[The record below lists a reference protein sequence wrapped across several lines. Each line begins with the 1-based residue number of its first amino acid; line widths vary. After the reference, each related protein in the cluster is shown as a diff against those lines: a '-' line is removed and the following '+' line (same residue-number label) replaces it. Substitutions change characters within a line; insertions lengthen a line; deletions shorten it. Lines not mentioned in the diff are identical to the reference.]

1 MSWWRKK
8 ADDEA
13 GDDILELNDV
23 VWRGV
28 NQNDRLDRLAE
39 AAKQTDGE
47 LPEPG
52 ERIYP
57 PKKILPTVPL
67 TAQLTPD
74 QDADDDMATQKR
86 RARTV
91 Y

>member
-13 GDDILELNDV
+13 GDDIFDLKDV

-57 PKKILPTVPL
+57 PKQILPTVPL
-67 TAQLTPD
+67 PISAGQSTTTGD
-74 QDADDDMATQKR
+74 QHQTDFSR
-86 RARTV
+86 
-91 Y
+91 